1 MYFSVDYIFTIQS
14 KIRGLRASGK
24 KCTFATQVSTE
35 WMKKMCYSDN
45 EILFS
50 LKRNPVT
57 SYNMGEHIMLCK
69 INQSQKNTVWLHI
82 IKIILFTYYLYEDCK
97 YTDKFIETIE
107 EWLPGTQG

>member
-1 MYFSVDYIFTIQS
+1 MHM
-14 KIRGLRASGK
+14 
-24 KCTFATQVSTE
+24 FATQVSTE
-35 WMKKMCYSDN
+35 WMKKMYYSDN

-50 LKRNPVT
+50 LKRNPFT

-107 EWLPGTQG
+107 QWLPGTQG